1 MLAIH
6 ALKTG
11 LGFRCRPISELAA
24 AQESGSSGDQAKEI
38 LLPKAWPWAIFMSG
52 LLLTHILLHLF
63 ILIGGHGG
71 EDGLW
76 EAEGMEDAA
85 AGAEEAVCLH
95 DVETRLI
102 AMHGVKDDLGEES
115 QGGGQTTQKVSPD
128 RLAQLDL
135 WTSWDAKLFPHQW
148 PPRLNC

>member
-1 MLAIH
+1 MH
-6 ALKTG
+6 APKTG
-11 LGFRCRPISELAA
+11 LGFRCRPTSGLVAA
-24 AQESGSSGDQAKEI
+24 LGKWLLWGPSQRPVPSCSLEI
-38 LLPKAWPWAIFMSG
+38 LLPKAWPWAIFMSS
-52 LLLTHILLHLF
+52 LLLTYTSLHLF
-63 ILIGGHGG
+63 ILIGGHRG

-115 QGGGQTTQKVSPD
+115 QRTDNSESVS
-128 RLAQLDL
+128 
-135 WTSWDAKLFPHQW
+135 
-148 PPRLNC
+148 